1 MHGKLKVLVLNPMTA
16 NARNVVRDVL
26 YGCWCAGKRIGGAS
40 VPPFALVQ
48 LATVLEQDSQDVL
61 FIDAQAEQKGQREI
75 AALVRGVD
83 LVVCTT
89 STMSFRE
96 DADYLLGLKE
106 VNPGLRTLVMGSHPT
121 FMPRYALAH
130 QGIDFIVRHEPEYVV
145 RDLCRALAGDGDWRE
160 LQGLGFRD
168 EAGQPVINPPY
179 PFIENLD
186 QLPWPDTDFLPPD
199 IHYFNPIVRRLP
211 YMTATTSRGCPGKC
225 TFCTAP
231 YFDGKRVRFQSADYV
246 LGLIGHYL
254 AKGFREIYFRDDTFF
269 VHKKRDHEI
278 FRRILDQGLD
288 VTWIANA
295 RVSHIDPET
304 MELAHRAG
312 CHTIKF
318 GIESGD
324 QRILDGMCKGYK
336 VERAVEIFDAANRIG
351 VGTHA
356 HVMLGNPG
364 DTLESIKRT
373 VEFVKRLNP
382 TTATFGIC
390 TPYPGTPLFEQV
402 AANHPEILDGT
413 GSDLAKLHVEGLFNE
428 LYCDVGQA
436 ELGRLVRRAYRAFY
450 LRPGYLLRMAGRQV
464 RSLEDLK
471 RVVIAGSRVLDF
483 IFRGA

>member
-16 NARNVVRDVL
+16 NAKNVVRDVL

-48 LATVLEQDSQDVL
+48 LATVLEQDGQEVL
-61 FIDAQAEQKGQREI
+61 FIDAQAEQKGQQEI
-75 AALVRGVD
+75 AALARGVD
-83 LVVCTT
+83 LVACTT

-106 VNPGLRTLVMGSHPT
+106 ANPGLRTLVMGSHPT

-145 RDLCRALAGDGDWRE
+145 RDLCRALSGDGNWQE
-160 LQGLGFRD
+160 LQGLGYRD
-168 EAGQPVINPPY
+168 QAGEPVINPPY
-179 PFIENLD
+179 PFIEDLD
-186 QLPWPDTDFLPPD
+186 QLPWPDTDFLAPD

-246 LGLIGHYL
+246 MGLFSYYL
-254 AKGFREIYFRDDTFF
+254 SKGFREIYFRDDTFF

-278 FRRILDQGLD
+278 FHRILDQGLD

-324 QRILDGMCKGYK
+324 QAILDGMRKGYK
-336 VERAVEIFDAANRIG
+336 VERAIEIFDAANRIG

-364 DTLESIKRT
+364 DTLDSIKRT
-373 VEFVKRLNP
+373 VDFVKRLNP

-402 AANHPEILDGT
+402 AAKHPEILDGT

-450 LRPGYLLRMAGRQV
+450 LRPGYLLRMAGKQI

-471 RVVIAGSRVLDF
+471 RVTIAGSRVLDF